1 MLRTREVIMK
11 RLVAALLGAAAMLAL
26 SPAPHASA
34 QGACTIALIPGLT
47 TDAFYIT
54 MRKGAEAAAKA
65 VGCELLFQGGPEF
78 NPTVQVPVLQAV
90 IARKPGAILIAPTDK
105 QQLIAPLKQAHD
117 AGIPVI
123 TVDTFIDDGKYQ
135 DGEGTGDFPLAYI
148 ATDNVMGGY
157 LAGEA
162 LAKAIG
168 EKGKVYVSNVKP
180 GISTTD
186 QREEGFKAAMKN
198 HPGITVLDTQF
209 NDDDAN
215 KAAAQV
221 QAVFARNPDLAG
233 VFGANLFSAI
243 GAADGVKALGK
254 TGQIRVVAFDAP
266 SRIVDDLKSG
276 VIDMA
281 VAQHPAEIGYYGVMT
296 AYAVI
301 NGHSVPPHIGTGS
314 TIMNKGNIDDPAVA
328 KFVYSD

>member
-1 MLRTREVIMK
+1 MRKLA
-11 RLVAALLGAAAMLAL
+11 AALVGAAAIVVAL
-26 SPAPHASA
+26 GQPASA
-34 QGACTIALIPGLT
+34 QQKCTIALIPGLT

-54 MRKGAEAAAKA
+54 MRKGAEMAAKA
-65 VGCELLFQGGPEF
+65 VGCDLLFQGGPEF

-90 IARKPGAILIAPTDK
+90 IARHPDAILIAPTDK
-105 QQLIAPLKQAHD
+105 QQLIAPLKQAAD

-135 DGEGTGDFPLAYI
+135 DGQGPGDFPLSYI
-148 ATDNVMGGY
+148 ATDNVLGGF
-157 LAGEA
+157 LAGVG
-162 LAKAIG
+162 LAHQIG
-168 EKGKVYVSNVKP
+168 ERGKVYVSNVKP

-186 QREEGFKAAMKN
+186 QREEGFKLAMRQFPN
-198 HPGITVLDTQF
+198 IAVLDTQF

-215 KAAAQV
+215 KASSQV
-221 QAVFARNPDLAG
+221 QAVFARNQDLAG

-254 TGQIRVVAFDAP
+254 QGQIRVVAFDAP
-266 SRIVDDLKSG
+266 QRIVDDLKYG
-276 VIDMA
+276 LIDLA

-296 AYAVI
+296 AYAVTH
-301 NGHSVPPHIGTGS
+301 GQSAPVHIGTGS
-314 TIMNKGNIDDPAVA
+314 TIMTKDNIDDPNVK

>member
-1 MLRTREVIMK
+1 MRRPL
-11 RLVAALLGAAAMLAL
+11 AGLLGAATLVVTAL
-26 SPAPHASA
+26 IAPRSVMA
-34 QGACTIALIPGLT
+34 QENCTVALIPGLT

-54 MRKGAEAAAKA
+54 MRKGAEMAAQA

-105 QQLIAPLKQAHD
+105 QQLIAPLQQAAD

-135 DGEGTGDFPLAYI
+135 DGSGPGDFPLAYI
-148 ATDNVMGGY
+148 ATDNVLGGF
-157 LAGEA
+157 LAGAA
-162 LAKAIG
+162 LANTVG
-168 EKGKVYVSNVKP
+168 GRGKVYVSNVKP

-186 QREEGFKAAMKN
+186 QREEGFKLAMRQFPN
-198 HPGITVLDTQF
+198 ITVLDTQF

-215 KAAAQV
+215 KAASQV

-254 TGQIRVVAFDAP
+254 SGEIRVVAFDAP
-266 SRIVDDLKSG
+266 SRIVEDLKTG
-276 VIDMA
+276 LIDLA

-301 NGHSVPPHIGTGS
+301 NGQSVPPHIGTGA
-314 TIMNKGNIDDPAVA
+314 TIMTKDNIDDPAIA
-328 KFVYSD
+328 RFVYSD